1 MIYDLIVVGAGPG
14 GYVAAIRAAQL
25 GAKVALIE
33 KQFVGGTC
41 LNTGCIPTKAMAS
54 AAARLEVV
62 RTANVHGVTGLGT
75 PQIDY
80 AVVHQKKTKLVASLR
95 GNVQQLL
102 KGTGVEIIAGEGRFT
117 GPTEIDVAGNRVA
130 AKSVI
135 IATGSTWRTLP
146 GLPMDGTHIV
156 SSDEVL
162 AWDRLPESMILIG
175 GGVIGC
181 EFASILSTFGVKI
194 TIVEAAP
201 SILPYEDLQI
211 SRILHRA
218 LAKRGVDIHVGT
230 TVESHVVNGN
240 TVACT
245 LSNGQSVTANH
256 VVVAIGRAPNTANMG
271 LSELGVLNDRGAVEV
286 NSRMQTKQEGLY
298 AIGDAVGKM
307 MLAHVASAEGVLVA
321 ENIVQGTL
329 REMDYH
335 AVPRPIFTHPEICAV
350 GPTAEQLQVQGITFH
365 AGKYAFAAIPK
376 ALCDGDTEGQV
387 IVYTDAEHRL
397 LSAHMI
403 GPHATDLL
411 APLVAAVQQRQT
423 AAQFTEIIFSHPTM
437 SEIVKEAVEDS
448 EGRAIHKIYAKK

>member
-1 MIYDLIVVGAGPG
+1 MSYDLIVVGAGPG

-54 AAARLEVV
+54 AAARLDAVK
-62 RTANVHGVTGLGT
+62 TAGLHGIIGVGT

-80 AVVHQKKTKLVASLR
+80 GIVHQKKTKLVGALR
-95 GNVQQLL
+95 GNVQQLI
-102 KGTGVEIIAGEGRFT
+102 KGSGVEIIAGEGRFV
-117 GPTEIDVAGNRVA
+117 GPTEIDVAGNRVT

-162 AWDRLPESMILIG
+162 AWDHLPESMLLIG

-194 TIVEAAP
+194 TIIEAAP
-201 SILPYEDLQI
+201 SILPNEDLQI
-211 SRILHRA
+211 SRLLQRS

-230 TVESHVVNGN
+230 TVVSHVIDGT
-240 TVACT
+240 TVTCT
-245 LSNGQSVTANH
+245 LSNGQAVVANH

-271 LSELGVLNDRGAVEV
+271 LAELGVLNDRGAVEV
-286 NSRMQTKQEGLY
+286 NSQMQTKHAGLY
-298 AIGDAVGKM
+298 AIGDAVAKM
-307 MLAHVASAEGVLVA
+307 MLAHVASAEGVIVA
-321 ENIVQGTL
+321 ENIMQGTS

-350 GPTAEQLQVQGITFH
+350 GPSAEQLQAQGVTFH
-365 AGKYAFAAIPK
+365 TGKYAFAAIPK
-376 ALCDGDTEGQV
+376 ALCEGDTEGQV
-387 IVYTDAEHRL
+387 IVYTDTEHRL
-397 LSAHMI
+397 LAAHMI

-411 APLVAAVQQRQT
+411 APLVAAVQHRQT
-423 AAQFTEIIFSHPTM
+423 AAQFTETIFSHPTL
-437 SEIVKEAVEDS
+437 SEIAKEAVEDA
-448 EGRAIHKIYAKK
+448 EGRAIHKVYPKK

>member
-1 MIYDLIVVGAGPG
+1 MSYDLIVVGAGPG

-25 GAKVALIE
+25 GARVALIE

-54 AAARLEVV
+54 AAARLEAVK
-62 RTANVHGVTGLGT
+62 TAGLLGVINPGT

-80 AVVHQKKTKLVASLR
+80 GIVHQKKTKLVSALR

-102 KGTGVEIIAGEGRFT
+102 KGTGVEIVAGEGRFV
-117 GPTEIDVAGNRVA
+117 GPTEIEVAGNRMT
-130 AKSVI
+130 AKSVV

-146 GLPMDGTHIV
+146 GLPMDGSHIV

-162 AWDRLPESMILIG
+162 AWDRLPESMVLVG

-194 TIVEAAP
+194 TIIETAK
-201 SILPYEDLQI
+201 SILPLEDLQI
-211 SRILHRA
+211 SRVLHRA

-230 TVESHVVNGN
+230 TVESHVINGN
-240 TVACT
+240 TVTCT
-245 LSNGQSVTANH
+245 LDNGQSVTASH
-256 VVVAIGRAPNTANMG
+256 VIVAIGRAPNTANMG
-271 LSELGVLNDRGAVEV
+271 LLELGVLNDRGAVLV
-286 NSRMQTKQEGLY
+286 NSMMQTKHAGLY

-321 ENIVQGTL
+321 ENIMQGTL

-335 AVPRPIFTHPEICAV
+335 AIPRPIFTHPEICAV
-350 GPTAEQLQVQGITFH
+350 GPTAEQLQAQGLTFH
-365 AGKYAFAAIPK
+365 TGKYAFAAIPK

-387 IVYTDAEHRL
+387 IVYTDTEHRL
-397 LSAHMI
+397 LSAHMV

-411 APLVAAVQQRQT
+411 APLVAGVRQRQT
-423 AAQFTEIIFSHPTM
+423 AAQFTETIFSHPTM

>member
-1 MIYDLIVVGAGPG
+1 MTYDLVVVGAGPG

-54 AAARLEVV
+54 AAARLEAVK
-62 RTANVHGVTGLGT
+62 TAGMQGVTGLGT

-80 AVVHQKKTKLVASLR
+80 GVVHQKKTKLVGALR

-102 KGTGVEIIAGEGRFT
+102 KGSGVENIAGEGRFV
-117 GPTEIDVAGNRVA
+117 GPTEIEVAGNRIT

-146 GLPMDGTHIV
+146 SLPMDGTHIV
-156 SSDEVL
+156 SSDDVL
-162 AWDRLPESMILIG
+162 AWDHLPESMILIG

-194 TIVEAAP
+194 TIIEAAP
-201 SILPYEDLQI
+201 SILPNEDLQI
-211 SRILHRA
+211 SRMLQRS
-218 LAKRGVDIHVGT
+218 LTKRGVDIHVGT
-230 TVESHVVNGN
+230 TVTSHVIDGN

-256 VVVAIGRAPNTANMG
+256 VVVAIGRIPNTANMG
-271 LSELGVLNDRGAVEV
+271 LAELGVLNDRGAVEV
-286 NSRMQTKQEGLY
+286 NSRMQTKHDGLY
-298 AIGDAVGKM
+298 AIGDAVAKM
-307 MLAHVASAEGVLVA
+307 MLAHVASAEGVIVV
-321 ENIVQGTL
+321 ENIVHGTL
-329 REMDYH
+329 TEMDYH
-335 AVPRPIFTHPEICAV
+335 AVPRPIFTQPEICAV
-350 GPTAEQLQVQGITFH
+350 GPSAEQLQSQGITFH
-365 AGKYAFAAIPK
+365 TGKYAFAAIPK
-376 ALCDGDTEGQV
+376 ALCEGDTEGQV
-387 IVYTDAEHRL
+387 IVYTDTEHRL
-397 LSAHMI
+397 LAAHMI

-423 AAQFTEIIFSHPTM
+423 AAQFTETIFSHPTM